1 MWAPGVVVSHVLA
14 KDPLQV
20 TATEDEYPVQA
31 LPPDSPHPALGEGIR
46 RRGLERGKDRGDAL
60 GGEDR
65 IEALRVLGVPVT
77 DQETE

>member
-1 MWAPGVVVSHVLA
+1 VSHILA

-31 LPPDSPHPALGEGIR
+31 LPPDSPHPALGEGVR
-46 RRGLERGKDRGDAL
+46 PRGLDRSEDGGDAL

-65 IEALRVLGVPVT
+65 IEALGELGVPIT
-77 DQETE
+77 DQEPE